1 MTISNGQG
9 GGTSGWTMRR
19 TLPIGVAMLAQQI
32 ANGVLLGATYAL
44 FALGFTLMFGV
55 LRVINLTYGFYFSA
69 GALVALWLTRSFG
82 LSIWAALPVASVA
95 AGGIA
100 VVLDGL
106 LLTRL
111 RRMQAP
117 ELSFLMVTLGGVLA
131 LYSALTAWL
140 GPDIRRLPP
149 GVISAEAWVVALPG
163 GALGGDVRITAAQVL
178 ILGATAVLVAGLLA
192 LMRGTRLG
200 LAIRAMAEK
209 PDAAALMG
217 IDTGRAARL
226 VSFISGCL
234 AGAGGVLIGLNFNA
248 IHPYMGETM
257 MLRGFVVIIVG
268 GMGDLRG
275 AVLAGLGLGI
285 VEVMTA
291 GYVSSGLKEAVAF
304 LILVAVLWTRPS
316 GLFGRAVVRRA

>member
-1 MTISNGQG
+1 
-9 GGTSGWTMRR
+9 
-19 TLPIGVAMLAQQI
+19 MLAQQLV
-32 ANGVLLGATYAL
+32 NGVLLGATYAL

-69 GALVALWLTRSFG
+69 GALIALWLTRTAG
-82 LSIWAALPVASVA
+82 IGIWAALPLAAVA
-95 AGGIA
+95 AGLVAIA
-100 VVLDGL
+100 LDAL

-111 RRMQAP
+111 RRLHAP

-149 GVISAEAWVVALPG
+149 GVISQDAWTI
-163 GALGGDVRITAAQVL
+163 GDVRITAAQLL
-178 ILGATAVLVAGLLA
+178 ILGATIVLVAALA
-192 LMRGTRLG
+192 VLMRGTRLG

-209 PDAAALMG
+209 PDAAQLMG
-217 IDTGRAARL
+217 IDTGRAAAL
-226 VSFISGCL
+226 VSFVSGCL

-275 AVLAGLGLGI
+275 AVLAGFALGLI
-285 VEVMTA
+285 EVMTA
-291 GYVSSGLKEAVAF
+291 GYVSSGLKEVVAF
-304 LILVAVLWTRPS
+304 VILVAVLWTRPA
-316 GLFGRAVVRRA
+316 GLFGRAVLRRA

>member
-1 MTISNGQG
+1 
-9 GGTSGWTMRR
+9 
-19 TLPIGVAMLAQQI
+19 MLAQQLV
-32 ANGVLLGATYAL
+32 NGVLLGATYAL

-69 GALVALWLTRSFG
+69 GALLALWLARQG
-82 LSIWAALPVASVA
+82 ASIWLALPLAALG
-95 AGGIA
+95 AGCIA
-100 VVLDGL
+100 VVLDWV

-111 RRMQAP
+111 RRVRAP
-117 ELSFLMVTLGGVLA
+117 ELSSLMVTLGGVLA
-131 LYSALTAWL
+131 LYSALTSWL

-149 GVISAEAWVVALPG
+149 GTVSAEAFHI
-163 GALGGDVRITAAQVL
+163 GDIRVTAAQIL
-178 ILGATAVLVAGLLA
+178 ILGATALLVGALLL

-209 PDAAALMG
+209 PDAAQLMG
-217 IDTGRAARL
+217 IDTGRAAAL

-248 IHPYMGETM
+248 IHPYMGEAM

-268 GMGDLRG
+268 GLGDIRG
-275 AVLAGLGLGI
+275 ALLAGLALGVI
-285 VEVMTA
+285 EVMTA

-316 GLFGRAVVRRA
+316 GLFGRAVLRRA